1 MLTEHFILGAG
12 GHGKVILDAYIRDG
26 RSVRLFDGDPS
37 RAGEYLLGHEI
48 ELQPAL
54 IELPSYGHLAIGEN
68 AIRRRL
74 LTLLQ
79 NHVLGWFTVVHPHSS
94 IATSAK
100 VAEGCFIA
108 ARAIIGPDSIIGRST
123 IVNHGAVV
131 DHDCQV
137 GECCHVAPN
146 ATLGGGVRLDDEV
159 LVGSG
164 AVILPGIRIGKGA
177 CIGAGA
183 VVTRDAPA
191 GATLIGVP
199 AKVSL

>member
-12 GHGKVILDAYIRDG
+12 GHGKVVLDAYIRDG
-26 RSVRLFDGDPS
+26 RTVRLFDGDPS
-37 RAGEYLLGHEI
+37 RVGEHFLGHEI
-48 ELQPAL
+48 ELQPGL
-54 IELPSYGHLAIGEN
+54 SELPSYGHLAIGEN
-68 AIRRRL
+68 ATRRRL
-74 LTLLQ
+74 LGLFQT
-79 NHVLGWFTVVHPHSS
+79 HVLGWFTVMHPHSS
-94 IATSAK
+94 IAMSAQ

-108 ARAIIGPDSIIGRST
+108 AHAVIGPDASIGRST
-123 IVNHGAVV
+123 IVNHGAIV
-131 DHDCQV
+131 DHDCQI

-164 AVILPGIRIGKGA
+164 AVILPGIRIGRGA
-177 CIGAGA
+177 RIGAGA

-199 AKVSL
+199 AKVSF